1 MNPVTTQA
9 RRVTRIGTAMALA
22 SAAAFGSSGPMA
34 KALLESGWTV
44 GAIVLVRLGGGAVV
58 LALAAAVVL
67 RGRWHP
73 TGPAMRTLVLY
84 GVIAMAGCQLAFFY
98 AVRTLD
104 VGVALMIEYLA
115 PVFLLGWA
123 SVRTRTMPRATTL
136 VGAALTLVGLAFV
149 LDIGGASSLDPV
161 GVIWALIAAAC
172 LGWYFVLSAQQ
183 DEDLPP
189 LVIAAGGTAVGA
201 VVVAAAGLVGVVPLA
216 FTTGD
221 ATLAGHTVG
230 WVVPVAWLALV
241 TVVFSYLTGI
251 GGMVRLGSR
260 VGSFLALTEVM
271 FAVLVA
277 WVLLGEL
284 PGPIQLLGG
293 TGILGGIVLIR
304 RAETAVEVPAPAPVL
319 EPATAAAAAGG

>member
-1 MNPVTTQA
+1 MTAGSPRGHSAA
-9 RRVTRIGTAMALA
+9 RVGTVMALT

-34 KALLESGWTV
+34 KALLETGWTV
-44 GAIVLVRLGGGAVV
+44 GAIVLVRLGGGALV
-58 LALAAAVVL
+58 LALMAAVM
-67 RGRWHP
+67 RPGRWRP
-73 TGPAMRTLVLY
+73 TAPAVRTLVLY

-123 SVRTRTMPRATTL
+123 SVRTRTMPRSATL
-136 VGAALTLVGLAFV
+136 VGAGLTLVGLAFV
-149 LDIGGASSLDPV
+149 LDIGGASSLDPM
-161 GVIWALIAAAC
+161 GVMWALIAAGC
-172 LGWYFVLSAQQ
+172 LGGYFVLSAKQ
-183 DEDLPP
+183 DDDLPP
-189 LVIAAGGTAVGA
+189 LVIAAGGTAVGG
-201 VVVAAAGLVGVVPLA
+201 VVLAIAGAVGVVPVA
-216 FTTGD
+216 FTAAD
-221 ATLAGHTVG
+221 AALAGYNVN
-230 WVVPVAWLALV
+230 WIVPAAWLALV

-284 PGPIQLLGG
+284 PGPIQLVGG
-293 TGILGGIVLIR
+293 ALILAGIVLIR
-304 RAETAVEVPAPAPVL
+304 RAETAVEIPAPAPVL
-319 EPATAAAAAGG
+319 EPATAAARS